1 MTRTETFTDA
11 AFAFAVTL
19 LVVSIDAV
27 PGTHEE
33 LLVAISGIP
42 AFAMSFGILFMFWYG
57 HWNWSRRYG
66 LEDLFSITLSF
77 SLVFTVLCYVYPLKY
92 VASVFVQWVTGD
104 RLSVGGKIET
114 VDQLYQLFGIYSV
127 GFSAMCLILLML
139 YIHAW
144 RLRDKLHLNPVESLI
159 TRAELGSWAL
169 LLTIGLLATGFGFLA
184 PHHPLTMPVWAY
196 VLLPVIMPIYGYMVG
211 RRIKEKKRVHMPA
224 DQSQGGINQVP

>member
-1 MTRTETFTDA
+1 
-11 AFAFAVTL
+11 
-19 LVVSIDAV
+19 
-27 PGTHEE
+27 
-33 LLVAISGIP
+33 
-42 AFAMSFGILFMFWYG
+42 
-57 HWNWSRRYG
+57 
-66 LEDLFSITLSF
+66 
-77 SLVFTVLCYVYPLKY
+77 LKY

-139 YIHAW
+139 YLHAW
-144 RLRDKLHLNPVESLI
+144 GLRDKLHLNPVETLI
-159 TRAELGSWAL
+159 TRAEIGSWVL

-184 PHHPLTMPVWAY
+184 PHHPLTMPGWAY